1 MIRPSYFTAV
11 LLTCATALPVLSYC
25 AVEMYFVPDPVP
37 EYVLPDGRQ
46 FLAGPPDRQSAA
58 FQDDLRVF
66 HATRALKDSPR
77 WRLARLDADHS
88 DTALARDF
96 SCAAG
101 FWIDLAETPHLV
113 RFLRRSRHAIRRR
126 VTEEKHLWH
135 RTRPFV
141 GNDLPVCVGK
151 NTDLDGHASYPSGHA
166 TAGLTMA
173 LLLADL
179 LPDQRE
185 AIMTRGHVFGESRL
199 VCGFSLWPT
208 FRFVSAFFL
217 LLFLFCCLP
226 AVTGVTPNER
236 DSSRGR
242 ERVREI
248 ESGISLSQLLLT
260 VFGARLIDATSFDF
274 PSVCMN
280 LNPVGSLIKC
290 L

>member
-1 MIRPSYFTAV
+1 MIRPSYFAAV

-37 EYVLPDGRQ
+37 EHVLPDGRQ

-101 FWIDLAETPHLV
+101 FRIDLAETPHLV

-166 TAGLTMA
+166 TAGFTMA

-199 VCGFSLWPT
+199 VCGVHWKSDVEAG
-208 FRFVSAFFL
+208 FRNGMMFMQAL
-217 LLFLFCCLP
+217 KTDP
-226 AVTGVTPNER
+226 ALKGDLEMAR
-236 DSSRGR
+236 Q
-242 ERVREI
+242 E
-248 ESGISLSQLLLT
+248 LAQ
-260 VFGARLIDATSFDF
+260 ARLRGLRPDPEECALEADAA
-274 PSVCMN
+274 
-280 LNPVGSLIKC
+280 LHPVIPRQ
-290 L
+290 